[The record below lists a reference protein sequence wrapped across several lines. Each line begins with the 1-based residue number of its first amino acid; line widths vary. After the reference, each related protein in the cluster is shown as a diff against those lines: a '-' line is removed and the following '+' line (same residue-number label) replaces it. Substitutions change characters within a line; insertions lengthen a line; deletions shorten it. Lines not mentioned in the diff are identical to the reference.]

1 MRMKGIA
8 GASLALL
15 LSLTAHVAPAGA
27 QRGLTHEDMIATARL
42 GDVAVSPD
50 GRLVVYQVQRFS
62 YDRPGPHTSLWLSE
76 ASGAGTPRRLTPEEG
91 RASGPA
97 WLPDGSGIVYAAP
110 DGDGV
115 SQLHR
120 LDLASGH
127 ATQLTR
133 LSTGAS
139 RPAIGPD
146 GRTVAFLS
154 HVFPDAATEAE
165 NARRLRALR
174 ERPSSERIYSVFPVR
189 DYSSNWFEGRV
200 DHLFTVALGGGE
212 PRDLLVGSALAAAR
226 GWSGV
231 MEFDWHPQGT
241 GIVFSASTDF
251 DVQADRFDTKN
262 LYHVPLDGS
271 GSSAGA
277 APTILVEHYT
287 NDRNPAFSPDGR
299 YLAWASVWCCWGS
312 LGLDGPAEPGVAP
325 PGRAPLRADTMP
337 SYRLN
342 RIMIRD
348 MRTGELTVTMTGWDR
363 PPNRPVWS
371 HDGREL
377 FFSAEDAGRVHL
389 FRVGLEEAL
398 RGGTPRRVT
407 EESGTWSNPVVVGST
422 LFASLQ
428 RTTSPPEL
436 FRIDLAAAA
445 PAAPTRVTRLND
457 ELLRGIAMREAEEV
471 FWDHAGRRI
480 QGWLVK
486 PHDFDPGRVYPL
498 FLFPHGGPN
507 NMHTDGFHYRWNAQ
521 LFAANGYVVFMPN
534 PTGSTGFGERFAA
547 EIQGE
552 WGGRVFDE
560 IMAGV
565 DHLLATRPYLRE
577 ERMVAAGASYGGYL
591 MNWLITRTDRFQA
604 VFTHASIW
612 NLVSMTGG
620 SIIAHYMLADI
631 ANRPPWEDFAAYHR
645 YSPHHHAAN
654 IRTPT
659 YVSHGGL
666 DAGVPDGQAM
676 ELYWTLQK
684 LGVPTRLIHF
694 PDEGHWILKPANSRV
709 WYRELLDWMAVHL
722 EDPGGRSD

>member
-1 MRMKGIA
+1 MKTRLA
-8 GASLALL
+8 ARASLALL
-15 LSLTAHVAPAGA
+15 LLLAAPAKA
-27 QRGLTHEDMIATARL
+27 QRVLTHEDMIATARL
-42 GDVAVSPD
+42 SDVAVSPD
-50 GRLVVYQVQRFS
+50 GRMVVYQVQRFS
-62 YDRPGPHTSLWLSE
+62 YERPGPHSSLWLAE
-76 ASGAGTPRRLTPEEG
+76 TSGAGTPLRLTPEAG
-91 RASGPA
+91 QASGPV
-97 WLPDGSGIVYAAP
+97 WLLDGSGIIYVAP
-110 DGDGV
+110 DENGV

-120 LDLASGH
+120 LDLASGR
-127 ATQLTR
+127 AVQFTQ

-139 RPAIGPD
+139 KPAVGP
-146 GRTVAFLS
+146 GGQTVAFLS
-154 HVFPDAATEAE
+154 RVFPDATTDAE
-165 NARRLRALR
+165 NAGRMRTVR
-174 ERPSSERIYSVFPVR
+174 ERPSSERIYSVFPYR
-189 DYSSNWFEGRV
+189 DYSSNWFDGRV
-200 DHLFTVALGGGE
+200 DHLFIVPLAGGE
-212 PRDLLVGSALAAAR
+212 PRDLLAGSALAAAR

-231 MEFDWHPQGT
+231 MEFDWHPQGA

-262 LYHVPLDGS
+262 LYHVPLGGS
-271 GSSAGA
+271 GSSVASG
-277 APTILVEHYT
+277 PTILVEHYT

-312 LGLDGPAEPGVAP
+312 LSVDDRAEIGVVPVVGA
-325 PGRAPLRADTMP
+325 LSRADTMP
-337 SYRLN
+337 SYQLN

-348 MRTGELTVTMTGWDR
+348 MQTGRLTVTMPDWDR

-371 HDGREL
+371 RDGQEL
-377 FFSAEDAGRVHL
+377 FFSAEDAGQVRL
-389 FRVGLEEAL
+389 FRIRLEEAL
-398 RGGTPRRVT
+398 RGGIPTQVT
-407 EESGTWSNPVVVGST
+407 DEPGTWSDPVVVGST

-428 RTTSPPEL
+428 RSTFPPEL
-436 FRIDLAAAA
+436 FRMDIASPA
-445 PAAPTRVTRLND
+445 PATPARVTRLND

-486 PHDFDPGRVYPL
+486 PPDFDSGRVYPL

-507 NMHTDGFHYRWNAQ
+507 NMHADRFHYRWNAQ

-565 DHLLATRPYLRE
+565 DHLLTTQPYLRE
-577 ERMVAAGASYGGYL
+577 EKMVAASASYGGYL
-591 MNWLITRTDRFQA
+591 MNWLITQTGRFQA

-612 NLVSMTGG
+612 NFVSMTGG
-620 SIIAHYMLADI
+620 SIIAHYMLADF

-645 YSPHHHAAN
+645 YSPHHYAAN

-659 YVSHGGL
+659 YVSHGAL

-684 LGVPTRLIHF
+684 LGVRTKFIHF

-709 WYRELLDWMAVHL
+709 WYRELLDWMATHL
-722 EDPGGRSD
+722 EDSGSRSN